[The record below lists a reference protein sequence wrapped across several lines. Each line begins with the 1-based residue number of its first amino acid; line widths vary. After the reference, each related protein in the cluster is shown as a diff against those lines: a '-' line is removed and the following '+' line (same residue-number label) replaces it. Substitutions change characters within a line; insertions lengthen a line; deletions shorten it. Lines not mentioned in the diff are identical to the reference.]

1 MNSTAPLGQAPLF
14 SMEGSRQSFRLL
26 QQFFSVEGN
35 LLICSIDEGTA
46 APVTSAVV
54 VIATHGP
61 TGKSRWVLG
70 GVKDKVLRA
79 ADRTIGFERAKTSMA
94 GEAR

>member
-1 MNSTAPLGQAPLF
+1 MVVQLERDIPTRAVVEIGKTAETIPYFCKQ
-14 SMEGSRQSFRLL
+14 
-26 QQFFSVEGN
+26 
-35 LLICSIDEGTA
+35 D
-46 APVTSAVV
+46 AVV

>member
-1 MNSTAPLGQAPLF
+1 MVVQLERDIPT
-14 SMEGSRQSFRLL
+14 R
-26 QQFFSVEGN
+26 
-35 LLICSIDEGTA
+35 
-46 APVTSAVV
+46 AVV
-54 VIATHGP
+54 EIGKTAETIPYFCKQDAVEPIVIATHGP

-70 GVKDKVLRA
+70 SVTDKVLRA